1 MKPKDDPRITAYAL
15 SELEDDERI
24 EFEKDLAENAELG
37 REIDAIRQVTELL
50 EKALATEPIPELSA
64 SEKHALAKGSSSP
77 LLPSIKPKGR
87 WSSKIITLYAS
98 AGAVAACL
106 AITGALIILRQT
118 GEPIQQKSSRLHE
131 LSSHER
137 EAAELD
143 AVSATV
149 TTEDLP
155 SMEVTAMANA
165 SDHGQAEIPELTAQA
180 NGSLAGKPG
189 VVLPPQ
195 LKQDPDAPASTPA
208 QPGNLRV
215 RTAIDSVSDSFVDMS
230 VLEGEVVGKPML
242 SAMPST
248 AQYNHNGSGDL
259 TVSSMTTLD
268 SLARDEPLPPPV
280 DKNRSAVVLAYA
292 EESVSKAKSKRSDGS
307 VSMMRTASDTIER
320 KEIAPGIYPPP
331 MPIPEPPFVPIPPWT
346 SERTFTTES
355 YDSIRENPFMGVD
368 EQPLSTFSIDV
379 DTASYANMRRFLNRD
394 RKPARG
400 SIRIEEL
407 INYFPYSYAAPET
420 REVPFAVHVE
430 VAEAPWKDEH
440 RLVRVGLKGYEITR
454 DERSAANLVFLIDV
468 SGSMSSLNKLP
479 LVKKSLELLVR
490 ELNDRDRVAI
500 VTYAGRS
507 GTALPST
514 TANNKET
521 ILHVIRSLRA
531 GGSTHASAGIEDA
544 YRLAQRHFIKEGINR
559 VILCTDGDFNVGITD
574 RSELVAMIETKA
586 KSNVFLSIFGFGMG
600 NLKDATLE
608 ELTNRGNGQYGYVDA
623 ISEAR
628 KVFVDQLSGTLATIA
643 KDVKIQV
650 EFNPAR
656 VAAYRLIGYENR
668 KLAARDFNDDTKDA
682 GEIGAGHTVTALY
695 EVVPQG
701 VELDL
706 SAVDPL
712 KYQQPLAM
720 KRQNSDS
727 NEMLNAKLRYKL
739 PDKDTSNLLKVPVT
753 DGGADFESASEDFR
767 FAAAVASFGM
777 LLRNSEYK
785 GSSSFA
791 GVRAMAE
798 NAQGNNRGGYRSEFL
813 TLVDQAAMIWE
824 REERR
829 KRASAPYPPD
839 DIVLERHP

>member
-1 MKPKDDPRITAYAL
+1 MKSKDDPRITAYAL
-15 SELEDDERI
+15 SELEDDEHI

-50 EKALATEPIPELSA
+50 EKALAAEPIPELSA
-64 SEKHALAKGSSSP
+64 SEKRALAKGSSSP

-87 WSSKIITLYAS
+87 WSSKIITFYAS

-118 GEPIQQKSSRLHE
+118 GEPIQQNTSRLHE

-149 TTEDLP
+149 TTEDLL
-155 SMEVTAMANA
+155 STEVTAMANA

-180 NGSLAGKPG
+180 NGSLAGEPG
-189 VVLPPQ
+189 VVLPPE
-195 LKQDPDAPASTPA
+195 LKQDPDAPASIPA

-215 RTAIDSVSDSFVDMS
+215 RTTMDGVSDSFVDMS

-307 VSMMRTASDTIER
+307 VSMMRTANDTIER

-331 MPIPEPPFVPIPPWT
+331 MPIPEPPFVPMPPWPR
-346 SERTFTTES
+346 ERTFTTES

-379 DTASYANMRRFLNRD
+379 DTASYANMRRLLNRD

-407 INYFPYSYAAPET
+407 INYFHYSYAAPET
-420 REVPFAVHVE
+420 REVPIAVHVE

-468 SGSMSSLNKLP
+468 SGSMSSINKLP

-521 ILHVIRSLRA
+521 ILHVIRNLRA

-544 YRLAQRHFIKEGINR
+544 YRLAQRHFIKKGINR
-559 VILCTDGDFNVGITD
+559 VILCTDGDFNVGITN
-574 RSELVAMIETKA
+574 RSELVAIIETKA

-712 KYQQPLAM
+712 KYQQPLAR
-720 KRQNSDS
+720 KRQNADS

-739 PDKDTSNLLKVPVT
+739 PDKDTSNLLEVPVT

-824 REERR
+824 REERGP
-829 KRASAPYPPD
+829 APYPPHD
-839 DIVLERHP
+839 VVLERHP

>member
-1 MKPKDDPRITAYAL
+1 MTDAAAGENLLQNRRLEVDRSL
-15 SELEDDERI
+15 SE
-24 EFEKDLAENAELG
+24 
-37 REIDAIRQVTELL
+37 
-50 EKALATEPIPELSA
+50 
-64 SEKHALAKGSSSP
+64 
-77 LLPSIKPKGR
+77 
-87 WSSKIITLYAS
+87 
-98 AGAVAACL
+98 
-106 AITGALIILRQT
+106 
-118 GEPIQQKSSRLHE
+118 
-131 LSSHER
+131 
-137 EAAELD
+137 
-143 AVSATV
+143 TV
-149 TTEDLP
+149 TVHVGAAPPEPKLSPNIMRSTQKKVSEERRHSDQQTLPEVYADLRI
-155 SMEVTAMANA
+155 AGRA
-165 SDHGQAEIPELTAQA
+165 S
-180 NGSLAGKPG
+180 
-189 VVLPPQ
+189 
-195 LKQDPDAPASTPA
+195 
-208 QPGNLRV
+208 
-215 RTAIDSVSDSFVDMS
+215 VD
-230 VLEGEVVGKPML
+230 
-242 SAMPST
+242 
-248 AQYNHNGSGDL
+248 
-259 TVSSMTTLD
+259 LD
-268 SLARDEPLPPPV
+268 ESLPPPV

-307 VSMMRTASDTIER
+307 VSMMRTAGDTIER

-331 MPIPEPPFVPIPPWT
+331 MPIPEPPFVPMPPWP

-355 YDSIRENPFMGVD
+355 YDSIRENPFIGVD

-379 DTASYANMRRFLNRD
+379 DTASYANMCRFLNRD

-430 VAEAPWKDEH
+430 VADAPWKDEH

-454 DERSAANLVFLIDV
+454 NERSAANLVFLIDV

-521 ILHVIRSLRA
+521 ILHVIRNLRA

-544 YRLAQRHFIKEGINR
+544 YRLAQRHFIKEEINR
-559 VILCTDGDFNVGITD
+559 VILCTDGDFNVGVTD
-574 RSELVAMIETKA
+574 RSELVAIIETKA

-712 KYQQPLAM
+712 KYLQPLAM
-720 KRQNSDS
+720 KRQNADS
-727 NEMLNAKLRYKL
+727 NEILNAKLRYKL
-739 PDKDTSNLLKVPVT
+739 PDKDTSNLLEVPVT

-829 KRASAPYPPD
+829 PAPYPPHD
-839 DIVLERHP
+839 VVLERHP